1 MADAAVTRR
10 TSASG
15 RWAEHLGMQWLRSL
29 GGGTSTA
36 CTHVPETLPAP
47 SGAHCEECDSRFSLR
62 MCASCGHVGCCESQ
76 AGHARRH
83 AETAQHPVIVSMP
96 VESGFTWC
104 YVENSY
110 VR

>member
-1 MADAAVTRR
+1 M
-10 TSASG
+10 
-15 RWAEHLGMQWLRSL
+15 GMQWLRSL
-29 GGGTSTA
+29 GGGTDTA

-47 SGAHCEECDSRFSLR
+47 SGARCEGCDSAFSLR

-83 AETAQHPVIVSMP
+83 AQTAQHPVIVSMP
-96 VESGFTWC
+96 IEGGFTWC